1 MNVVTST
8 RTMNV
13 NRPIKIN
20 VTGDI
25 CEVFKKPRMPPI
37 VRGIYKEITSRMD
50 MPLRCPIEPVC

>member
-1 MNVVTST
+1 MNVLAST

-25 CEVFKKPRMPPI
+25 CEVFK
-37 VRGIYKEITSRMD
+37 
-50 MPLRCPIEPVC
+50 